1 MTDKDEEE
9 EEYAYLFTRE
19 DSPQAGRRSGS
30 RMCGR

>member
-9 EEYAYLFTRE
+9 EEYAYLFDRE
-19 DSPQAGRRSGS
+19 NGPQAGRRFRS